1 MNAFI
6 KKYQYYFIIG
16 LVSVMALL
24 FLPLIGSEAG
34 LAWNIPNT
42 ATGWVVYVVS
52 KMMVAGINILIFH
65 CFNMQGKENIKDNP
79 MYLEALKILSES
91 MNDERYIP
99 ISPEIWTRKVYGKK
113 CVTVFC
119 TSIMSAIGLT
129 QAVLTFDVL
138 SMLTYLFTITM
149 GVIFGVLQM
158 NEAEEYWTSEFWRYA
173 KKVHNERLNNCST
186 VTIKENEK

>member
-1 MNAFI
+1 MNTFI

-34 LAWNIPNT
+34 LAWNIPDT

-65 CFNMQGKENIKDNP
+65 CFNMQGKENVKNHP
-79 MYLEALKILSES
+79 MYIEALKILSES

-99 ISPEIWTRKVYGKK
+99 LSPETWSRKVYGKK
-113 CVTVFC
+113 CATVFC

-149 GVIFGVLQM
+149 GIIFGVLQM

-173 KKVHNERLNNCST
+173 KNIQNERLNNRSI
-186 VTIKENEK
+186 VTIEE